1 MAGKARKAHLGSHL
15 PLLAPAMK
23 DFASCFS
30 DHAVRVSDV
39 ACSGASSTGAS
50 AALVEAR
57 SVRSAVTALYR
68 ARLST
73 RKEVLVAVAWCR
85 GHDGAALSVG
95 VGAAPRH
102 VLRKKKGGRTLAA
115 GERHV
120 DVFWDLSA
128 AKYGAGPEPTGD
140 FYLAVL
146 VDQEF
151 ALLLGDSCGDFVKTF
166 DGGTRPAAE
175 FAMVSRREK
184 VVGPAAYSTRARFRG
199 DGREHEITITCR
211 GAGEAASSDADADAG
226 AGAGAK
232 ESELAVC
239 VDKKRVVCVKRLR
252 WNFRGNQTIF
262 VEGSPVDMMWDV
274 HDWWFGGEK
283 SSADPSGQAVFM
295 FRTRSALD
303 SRLWLEDDDDHDDDH
318 DEALSKDKEQRC
330 SGFSLLIQ
338 AFKSP

>member
-102 VLRKKKGGRTLAA
+102 ALRKKKGAERSPPESATSTSSGTSPPPSTGRARAHGRLLP
-115 GERHV
+115 G
-120 DVFWDLSA
+120 
-128 AKYGAGPEPTGD
+128 GPRRPGVR
-140 FYLAVL
+140 AP
-146 VDQEF
+146 
-151 ALLLGDSCGDFVKTF
+151 ARDSCGDFVKTF